1 MPDPTV
7 TFRISVDPS
16 LVPDGDIS
24 GLLAALADF
33 GPLLE
38 ELGEIMSEAERDNF
52 DSQGAVFGEP
62 WASLS
67 PSTLKEKERLGY
79 PATSMVRTGT
89 LRDEAGGAIAMD
101 GDSVTAGFDEALVPY
116 ATYHQPAALGGSNNG
131 GGRLPTRI
139 LVSFSAQEQEA
150 MLQKVQDFLDNAS
163 GALPSG
169 VSVTMEEV

>member
-1 MPDPTV
+1 MPAPTV
-7 TFRISVDPS
+7 TFRISIDPS
-16 LVPDGDIS
+16 LVPDGDVN
-24 GLLAALADF
+24 GLLAALADY
-33 GPLLE
+33 GSLLE

-79 PATSMVRTGT
+79 PAAAMVRTGT

-101 GDSVTAGFDEALVPY
+101 ADSVIAGFDESLVPY
-116 ATYHQPAALGGSNNG
+116 ATYHQPAALGGSNTG

-139 LVSFSAQEQEA
+139 LVSFSAHEQDE
-150 MLQKVQDFLDNAS
+150 MLQKVLDYFENAT
-163 GALPSG
+163 GALPTG

>member
-1 MPDPTV
+1 MPAPTV
-7 TFRISVDPS
+7 TFRISIDPS
-16 LVPDGDIS
+16 LVPDGDIN

-38 ELGEIMSEAERDNF
+38 ELGEIMSEAQQDNF

-62 WASLS
+62 WAALS

-101 GDSVTAGFDEALVPY
+101 ADSVTAGFDESLVPY
-116 ATYHQPAALGGSNNG
+116 ATYHQPAALGGSNSG
-131 GGRLPTRI
+131 AGRLPARI
-139 LVSFSAQEQEA
+139 LVSFSAHEQDE
-150 MLQKVQDFLDNAS
+150 MLQKVQDYLDNAS
-163 GALPSG
+163 GGLPSG